1 MTAEILYCGDTCLKG
16 PASYLAGVL
25 THWGFEFDYR
35 PGDSSLQSHDVLQRN
50 LVILSDF
57 PAAGMN
63 SSVQNTLLEA
73 VRAGTGLLMI
83 GGWESFHGLGG
94 NWDTTK
100 LAEVLPVEMLTV
112 DDRLNCDHPVL
123 LRKSTTH
130 PITDPLPFADRPP
143 CVGGF
148 NQFTAKSDGIVLL
161 EADRLECRH
170 RDGDWQVRKL
180 QTHPMLVVGQFGQGR
195 TAAIATDAA
204 PHWVGG
210 FVDWG
215 DERVQARGKGAEE
228 IEVGNLYAAFW
239 KHLVSYLSVSQG

>member
-1 MTAEILYCGDTCLKG
+1 M
-16 PASYLAGVL
+16 P
-25 THWGFEFDYR
+25 
-35 PGDSSLQSHDVLQRN
+35 
-50 LVILSDF
+50 
-57 PAAGMN
+57 N
-63 SSVQNTLLEA
+63 SSFDARVEKDIYELSSSGQLKPFYNLSTPMGPVVEIVGRGEVLVLCA
-73 VRAGTGLLMI
+73 
-83 GGWESFHGLGG
+83 
-94 NWDTTK
+94 K
-100 LAEVLPVEMLTV
+100 AEVLPVAMLTV

-143 CVGGF
+143 FVGGF

-215 DERVQARGKGAEE
+215 DERVQARGEGAEE